1 LFAVGDVFEDL
12 QGALM
17 VHVKFEQGF
26 CRSRGFYLIVDK
38 FTEQSLVF
46 YTSTLNIAAHSV
58 AL

>member
-1 LFAVGDVFEDL
+1 
-12 QGALM
+12 M
-17 VHVKFEQGF
+17 VKLVSSFSFHWEIVQMK
-26 CRSRGFYLIVDK
+26 RGFYLIVDK